1 MISRMTKLRVDAAAA
16 AAAVVDDDNNENE
29 AKT

>member
-1 MISRMTKLRVDAAAA
+1 MISRMTKLRVDAA